1 VTPPAIHIRT
11 AEPMDVDQL
20 ARLRAALWPDESPA
34 LLRAEAARFLTQ
46 LRRGPGAMPE
56 VVFVAATQD
65 PAPALVGFAEVSRR
79 FYAEGCES
87 SPVGFL
93 EGWYVVPERRREG
106 IGRALVAAAED
117 WARQLGC
124 TEFASDALAEN
135 TDTAAAHRA
144 LGFEEVEIIRCFR
157 KELALAP

>member
-1 VTPPAIHIRT
+1 MTPPAIYIRT
-11 AEPMDVDQL
+11 AEPVDVDQL

-34 LLRAEAARFLTQ
+34 QLRAEAARFLAQ
-46 LRRGPGAMPE
+46 PRRGPGAMPE
-56 VVFVAATQD
+56 VVFV
-65 PAPALVGFAEVSRR
+65 
-79 FYAEGCES
+79 
-87 SPVGFL
+87 
-93 EGWYVVPERRREG
+93 
-106 IGRALVAAAED
+106 AED

-135 TDTAAAHRA
+135 AGSAAAHRA